1 MIVRIEPHFSLEDT
15 ARILGEVLDVSLKFD
30 DSGFY
35 EEFPAYS
42 GVARNT
48 RFALLGP
55 PDPKYVVGDPWRHY
69 ELQASTTRS
78 TGRNDETLITH
89 IQGRI
94 ASDGRLRSSLI

>member
-1 MIVRIEPHFSLEDT
+1 MVVRIEPDFSLEET
-15 ARILGEVLDVSLKFD
+15 ARILGEVLDASLKFD

-55 PDPKYVVGDPWRHY
+55 PDPKCMVGEPWRHY

-78 TGRNDETLITH
+78 IGRHDETLITH
-89 IQGRI
+89 IQARI
-94 ASDGRLRSSLI
+94 ASDGRLRSARI